1 MKHHKIPLLFI
12 LATALALPVVAQEVD
27 PSTPDTTGPRLDKL
41 EKRTGELETRLG
53 RQLQTPTAMNSVE
66 RRLQNLEKKLTTLER
81 DLDQLDSRVKRLE
94 AKR

>member
-1 MKHHKIPLLFI
+1 MKRQKTLLLFI
-12 LATALALPVVAQEVD
+12 LAALLTLPVVAQELEPV
-27 PSTPDTTGPRLDKL
+27 TTDTTIPRLDKL

-53 RQLQTPTAMNSVE
+53 RPLQTPTAMNSVE
-66 RRLQNLEKKLTTLER
+66 RRLQNLEKKIATLER